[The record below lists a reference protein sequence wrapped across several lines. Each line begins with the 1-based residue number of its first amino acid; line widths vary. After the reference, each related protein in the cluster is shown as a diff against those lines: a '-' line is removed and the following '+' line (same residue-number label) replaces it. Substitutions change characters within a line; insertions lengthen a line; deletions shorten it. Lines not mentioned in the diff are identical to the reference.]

1 MNYLNRTVCYERTQ
15 EERAYFKVKSVG
27 AKRHD
32 LESLTKIKTR
42 EDYPFTR
49 PDQVVRYETN

>member
-15 EERAYFKVKSVG
+15 EEIAYFKVKSVG
-27 AKRHD
+27 AKRYD
-32 LESLTKIKTR
+32 TAALTKIKTR

-49 PDQVVRYETN
+49 PDQVVRYEK